1 MRVLQR
7 SRMCSNGAGCLGNST
22 SVYRMGRIDRGM
34 TTQEKVPTTVS
45 TTRTASAV
53 TAVPDGAAFLP
64 QTRKFTVA
72 EYYRMAEVGILKSDE
87 RVELIE
93 GEILVMP
100 PIGPEY
106 ANNVDEYIDV
116 FAQYAQDRFRIRIQN
131 PVRLSD
137 ESEPEPDV
145 ALLRRRPEGYG
156 AAHPTPADVLLVI
169 EVAHSSLE
177 YDRNIKAHIYGRSG
191 VPETWVR
198 NLPEDCIE
206 RFTEP
211 GADGYTQHTIHRRG
225 ETLTPVSMPDLE
237 LTVADLLPARP
248 PSGS

>member
-1 MRVLQR
+1 
-7 SRMCSNGAGCLGNST
+7 
-22 SVYRMGRIDRGM
+22 M
-34 TTQEKVPTTVS
+34 TTQTKVPAEAS
-45 TTRTASAV
+45 TTPAAPV
-53 TAVPDGAAFLP
+53 VAAVPDGAALLP

-72 EYYRMAEVGILKSDE
+72 EYYRMAEVGILKPDE

-93 GEILVMP
+93 GKIIVMP
-100 PIGPEY
+100 PIGPEH
-106 ANNVDEYIDV
+106 ADNVDEFNEV
-116 FAQYAQDRFRIRIQN
+116 LARYAPSRYRVRIQN
-131 PVRLSD
+131 PVRLSN

-211 GADGYTQHTIHRRG
+211 GPEGYAQHTVHRLG

-237 LTVADLLPARP
+237 LAVADLLPRSPA
-248 PSGS
+248 STA

>member
-1 MRVLQR
+1 
-7 SRMCSNGAGCLGNST
+7 
-22 SVYRMGRIDRGM
+22 M
-34 TTQEKVPTTVS
+34 TTQEKVPTEVS
-45 TTRTASAV
+45 TTLTASVV

-72 EYYRMAEVGILKSDE
+72 EYYRMAEVGILKPDE

-100 PIGPEY
+100 PIGPEH
-106 ANNVDEYIDV
+106 ADNVDEFNEV
-116 FAQYAQDRFRIRIQN
+116 LARYAPDRYRVRIQN

-211 GADGYTQHTIHRRG
+211 GPDGYAQHTVHHRG
-225 ETLTPVSMPDLE
+225 ETMTPVVLPDLE
-237 LTVADLLPARP
+237 LAVADLLPNRP
-248 PSGS
+248 LS